1 LKEKS
6 RDERD
11 FFYYYFRPMNEHI
24 NPWKVL
30 GEKKI
35 YENPWMSVTEYD
47 VLNPSGG
54 KGIYGKVHFKS
65 IAIGILALDESL
77 NTWIV
82 GQYRFPLNHYSWE
95 IPEGG
100 GKLDVD
106 PLESARRELL
116 EETGLVASEWSP
128 LMEIH
133 TSNSVTDEYGIVFLA
148 RQLQQQEPEPE
159 ETEQLQI
166 KKVSFE
172 EAYQMVEKG
181 MITDSI
187 SVAAILKVKLMIADG
202 RIS

>member
-1 LKEKS
+1 
-6 RDERD
+6 
-11 FFYYYFRPMNEHI
+11 MNEHI

-30 GEKKI
+30 GEKKM
-35 YENPWMSVTEYD
+35 YDNPWISLTEYD

-54 KGIYGKVHFKS
+54 KGIYGKVHFKNL
-65 IAIGILALDESL
+65 AIGVLPLDAQL
-77 NTWIV
+77 NTWLV
-82 GQYRFPLNHYSWE
+82 GQYRFPLNQYSWE

-100 GKLDVD
+100 GSKDVE

-116 EETGLVASEWSP
+116 EETGLVAAEWSP
-128 LMEIH
+128 LIEMH
-133 TSNSVTDEYGIVFLA
+133 LSNSVSDEHAIIFLA
-148 RQLQQQEPEPE
+148 RNLKQQEAEPE

-172 EAYQMVEKG
+172 EAWQMVEKG
-181 MITDSI
+181 MITDSM